1 MKKFRLSMRMRFILH
16 VMVGIAG
23 TALVTWILL
32 AVMNMFDVH
41 AFIPSF
47 FIPIIFGVAI
57 GAVVNIY
64 FGKRFFDPIMKL
76 SRTMKQV
83 AEGDFSVRL
92 NPEKEWMEIKEI
104 YENFNIMTEELGATE
119 ILQTDFVANV
129 SHEFK
134 TPINA
139 IEGYAMLLQG
149 SEGGAASEQKIYVE
163 KILFN
168 TQRLSKLVG
177 NILLL
182 SKIENQVIQSK
193 QSVFR
198 LDEQVRQSIVML
210 ENAWAAKEIELD
222 VELANVEFLGNE
234 ALIHHVWDNL
244 IGNAIK
250 FSPIQGRIAIRMYQ
264 NEESVTFTI
273 EDEGPGISVEDE
285 KHIFDKFYQSDS
297 SHKQEGNGLGLALVK
312 KILSISQGEIF
323 VENLP
328 ERGCLFRVKLNK
340 V

>member
-1 MKKFRLSMRMRFILH
+1 MRRFRLSMRMRFILH
-16 VMVGIAG
+16 VMLGIAG

-32 AVMNMFDVH
+32 ALMNTFDIH

-76 SRTMKQV
+76 SRSMKQV

-92 NPEKEWMEIKEI
+92 NPEKEWLEIKEI

-139 IEGYAMLLQG
+139 IEGYATLLQG
-149 SEGGAASEQKIYVE
+149 HGQVSAKEQNIYVE

-193 QSVFR
+193 LAVFR
-198 LDEQVRQSIVML
+198 LDEQIRQSIVML
-210 ENAWAAKEIELD
+210 EPAWAAKNMELD
-222 VELANVEFLGNE
+222 VELDDVEYLGNE
-234 ALIHHVWDNL
+234 SLLHHVWDNL

-250 FSPIQGRIAIRMYQ
+250 FSPEGGCIHMKMKQT
-264 NEESVTFTI
+264 EEQIVFLI
-273 EDEGPGISVEDE
+273 EDDGPGISEEEV

-312 KILSISQGEIF
+312 KILNISNGKIT
-323 VENLP
+323 VEN
-328 ERGCLFRVKLNK
+328 RSAGGCRFTVVLGK
-340 V
+340 